1 MTNPADYQR
10 VVAQSK
16 LLNEYQ
22 KEAFLDHTDELPLD
36 FKQDIINLLTGFDER
51 SNMREEAYKA
61 ELVKV
66 FIDYKQ
72 KLQTLAG
79 VSEEERA
86 RLGEEADKL
95 KAVLWQTDI

>member
-1 MTNPADYQR
+1 MSEPPQ
-10 VVAQSK
+10 
-16 LLNEYQ
+16 
-22 KEAFLDHTDELPLD
+22 D
-36 FKQDIINLLTGFDER
+36 FKQDIIHLLTGFDER

-79 VSEEERA
+79 VSEGERA
-86 RLGEEADKL
+86 RLVEEADKL